1 MTIPNKKM
9 SKIGYSSY
17 AKSCTFWRFT
27 IFIALCL
34 ISTYL
39 VMILQQSHHEL
50 VLTETNKQTNKQ
62 TGTLWR
68 EDGRCGPLYPLKDS
82 SPSQCDPNHQ
92 NGFTCCSPGDKFFII
107 STEFDKNIS
116 D

>member
-1 MTIPNKKM
+1 M

>member
-17 AKSCTFWRFT
+17 ITKSCTFWRFT
-27 IFIALCL
+27 IVIALCL

-50 VLTETNKQTNKQ
+50 VLTETNKQTNEQTNKQ
-62 TGTLWR
+62 IIVHRKL
-68 EDGRCGPLYPLKDS
+68 L
-82 SPSQCDPNHQ
+82 SQLT
-92 NGFTCCSPGDKFFII
+92 F
-107 STEFDKNIS
+107 
-116 D
+116 